1 MDFKKEDIIMQTTHP
16 VEDLRLLATNN
27 YLIAKPAADHI
38 DFYYSFWI
46 DDHANKPAVATVYF
60 DHTNHYLINAYGATD
75 TNPNS
80 IFTRLVELIQII
92 TKDRQLLN
100 QLQQAIE

>member
-1 MDFKKEDIIMQTTHP
+1 MQTAHP
-16 VEDLRLLATNN
+16 VEDLRLLTTND
-27 YLIAKPAADHI
+27 YLIAKPSSDHI

-46 DDHANKPAVATVYF
+46 DDHADKPAVAAVYF
-60 DHTNHYLINAYGATD
+60 DHTNHYLINGYGATD

-100 QLQQAIE
+100 ELQQNIE

>member
-46 DDHANKPAVATVYF
+46 DDHTNKPAVATVYF
-60 DHTNHYLINAYGATD
+60 DHTNHYLINGYGATD